1 MKNNSNNS
9 YYSWLTDEEYSNHC
23 KQELVRLYEEYYKTQ
38 DKKEKEEIFKQ
49 LEVYLSIV
57 CDVIAYRYLVKHYT
71 NLFYKLCI
79 TVEDYMEYKVK
90 RLLVT
95 IKEKKEHIED
105 ILSYVYMSFMLSSP
119 RLIYDYAEKIGH
131 CQLVKDVQP
140 YYQVAREKFFGN
152 GNPNKTEETE
162 HYIYNVDT
170 IFIDE
175 KDENSTIRS
184 NLDNF
189 SYAQWKN
196 NRRMEDDGV
205 VSFQSLIDLVE
216 NITDDYS
223 LNSKNYLLYL
233 FNNWKTDIESDYN
246 SLKLQTKAGSS
257 YSIIDYIKYKYE
269 NKQTNLSQKDYV
281 DVLKILNI
289 ILKGGK

>member
-1 MKNNSNNS
+1 MKNSNNS
-9 YYSWLTDEEYSNHC
+9 YYSWLTDEEYANDC
-23 KQELVRLYEEYYKTQ
+23 KQKLVQLYELYYETQ

-90 RLLVT
+90 RLLAT

-105 ILSYVYMSFMLSSP
+105 ILSYTYMSFMLSSP

-131 CQLVKDVQP
+131 CQLVRDVQP

-152 GNPNKTEETE
+152 GNPNKNEEAE

-170 IFIDE
+170 IFLDE
-175 KDENSTIRS
+175 KDDNSAIRS

-189 SYAQWKN
+189 SYTQWKDN
-196 NRRMEDDGV
+196 KRMEEDGV
-205 VSFQSLIDLVE
+205 TDFQGLISLLNSIAE
-216 NITDDYS
+216 NYS
-223 LNSKNYLLYL
+223 LRSKDYLLNL
-233 FNNWKTDIESDYN
+233 FNNWKTDVESDYN
-246 SLKLQTKAGSS
+246 SLKMQTKSGST

-269 NKQTNLSQKDYV
+269 NKQTDLTQEEYI
-281 DVLKILNI
+281 DVLKILNQ
-289 ILKGGK
+289 ILKGGR